1 MVCVWDVLLWECF
14 PVLLGHP
21 AAVSCSG
28 VTTPLLSQATRP
40 VLLSLCQV
48 CVAAGAATNSW
59 LSGCCFIL
67 CKSTKLL
74 ATCNTQLGLRHPGSL
89 QDSAQLV
96 LGHKVPCWNGHPLP
110 FSPYEVQQS
119 RIREFVASWAGTALL
134 PECMVWLTG
143 CRDVCGACLHLIIVL
158 PFPFFLPFPFSQ
170 SYLLHGHSV

>member
-1 MVCVWDVLLWECF
+1 MSVFSWPGACLGSRDTSAKVRCSFLAWCVCVWDVLLWECF

-28 VTTPLLSQATRP
+28 VTTPLPPQAARP
-40 VLLSLCQV
+40 VLLSLCKV
-48 CVAAGAATNSW
+48 CVAAGAATNTW

-110 FSPYEVQQS
+110 FSPYEVQ
-119 RIREFVASWAGTALL
+119 
-134 PECMVWLTG
+134 
-143 CRDVCGACLHLIIVL
+143 
-158 PFPFFLPFPFSQ
+158 
-170 SYLLHGHSV
+170 